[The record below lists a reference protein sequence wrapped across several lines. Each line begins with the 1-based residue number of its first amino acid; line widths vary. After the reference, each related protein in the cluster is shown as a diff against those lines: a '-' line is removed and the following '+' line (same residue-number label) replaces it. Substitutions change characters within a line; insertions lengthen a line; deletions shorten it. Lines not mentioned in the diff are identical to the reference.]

1 MATLLVH
8 MRVHPGMEARFEE
21 IAAEMHRAS
30 HARDRG
36 LVRYEYWRG
45 TEPGTYYALE
55 SFDDLLGFVEHQTS
69 DHHEDATPVFREVFA
84 DIRLEWV
91 DPIEG
96 SSPLVPTEGAELPAD
111 ASELQ
116 AACYDRF
123 APSLVQPWWLPLR

>member
-1 MATLLVH
+1 MATLLAH
-8 MRVHPGMEARFEE
+8 IRVRPGMEARFEE

-45 TEPGTYYALE
+45 AEPGTYYALE
-55 SFDDLLGFVEHQTS
+55 SFDDFLGFIEHQTS
-69 DHHEDATPVFREVFA
+69 DHHEDATPAFRDVFA

-91 DPIEG
+91 DPVQG
-96 SSPLVPTEGAELPAD
+96 SSPLVPTDNAELPAD

-116 AACYDRF
+116 AACYERF
-123 APSLVQPWWLPLR
+123 APLLVQPWWLPLR